1 MDGVNPLAPALACIF
16 AAVAS
21 IGVADAARAATAR
34 EECLSSRGR
43 LKGDLESVCSSRAYG
58 GRQRTLRTYVG
69 GSQAGPMAL
78 LFVLHGGG
86 GSGSGMELLT
96 AGRFNRIA
104 DRDGAVVVYPDGIDR
119 HWNDGREL
127 SDTAARENVDDV
139 GFMLAVIEDMAR
151 EHAIDRGR
159 IFATGISNGGFMS
172 FRLACDAA
180 DTFAAVAPVTA
191 ALSEQLG
198 PRCKP
203 ARPIAVAI
211 LNGTED
217 PLVPWSGGPVKVL
230 GTTRGAAW
238 STMQTFDR
246 WLELDQCR
254 ERRVDPRLD
263 KDPDDQTVLVTH
275 RGRACHD
282 GVEVR
287 LYEIQGGGHTW
298 PLGAEY
304 ARAWLVGRVSRE
316 VDATAEIW
324 SFMQANARAMKAKT
338 R

>member
-1 MDGVNPLAPALACIF
+1 LGRVNPRACALACIL
-16 AAVAS
+16 AAVALLG
-21 IGVADAARAATAR
+21 IADAVTAATAR
-34 EECLSSRGR
+34 EECLSAQGH
-43 LKGDLESVCSSRAYG
+43 LKGDIESVCSSRAHAD
-58 GRQRTLRTYVG
+58 RKRTFRTYVG
-69 GSQAGPMAL
+69 RSQGKPMAL

-86 GSGSGMELLT
+86 GSGSSMELLT

-104 DRDGAVVVYPDGIDR
+104 DREGVIVVYPDGIDR

-127 SDTAARENVDDV
+127 PDTAARENVDDV
-139 GFMLAVIEDMAR
+139 GFMLVLIEDLAR
-151 EHAIDRGR
+151 GHALDRGR

-180 DTFAAVAPVTA
+180 DTIAAVAPVTA

-203 ARPIAVAI
+203 ARPVAVAI

-217 PLVPWSGGPVKVL
+217 PLVPWPGGSIKVL
-230 GTTRGAAW
+230 GTTRGVAW
-238 STMQTFDR
+238 STLRTFDR
-246 WLELDQCR
+246 WLELDECR
-254 ERRVDPRLD
+254 ERGVDSRLD
-263 KDPDDQTVLVTH
+263 RDPDDRTAVVVH
-275 RGRACHD
+275 HGRACRD

-298 PLGAEY
+298 PSGAEY

-316 VDATAEIW
+316 VDATEEIW
-324 SFMQANARAMKAKT
+324 KFMQANARAMQAQA